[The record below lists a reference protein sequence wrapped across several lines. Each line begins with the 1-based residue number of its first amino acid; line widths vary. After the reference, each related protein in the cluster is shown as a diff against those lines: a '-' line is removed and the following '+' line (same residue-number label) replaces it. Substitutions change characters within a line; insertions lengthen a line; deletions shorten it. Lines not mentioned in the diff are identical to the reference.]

1 MSLLFASLYKPSLHR
16 QRLTDASLQMY
27 SHLRGSTC
35 KETPVSLDLQGELK
49 VVGKSVSA
57 VE

>member
-1 MSLLFASLYKPSLHR
+1 LLRYISLLSTGKV
-16 QRLTDASLQMY
+16 LTDASLQMY